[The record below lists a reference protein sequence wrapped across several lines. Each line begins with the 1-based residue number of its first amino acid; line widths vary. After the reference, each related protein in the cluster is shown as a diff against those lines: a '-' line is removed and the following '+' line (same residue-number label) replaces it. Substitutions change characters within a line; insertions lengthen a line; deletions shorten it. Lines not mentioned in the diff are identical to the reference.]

1 MKAPE
6 RIETARLVL
15 QRPTAEDVP
24 EIFKRYAS
32 DAEVTKYV
40 VWPRHKTIGE
50 TEGFLR
56 FSEAEWGR
64 WPAGP
69 YLIRSLEGVLLGST
83 GLGFEWAE
91 HASTGYVL
99 AVDAWKKGIATDALR
114 TIVNISGPLGVK
126 RMYAMVHVDH
136 RASARVLEKAGFTQ
150 EKRIEKH
157 VTFPNLGA
165 EGPSDVFYYGL
176 NLQP

>member
-15 QRPTAEDVP
+15 QRPTAEDIS
-24 EIFKRYAS
+24 EIFSRYSS
-32 DAEVTKYV
+32 DADVTKYV
-40 VWPRHKTIGE
+40 VWPRHKTIAD
-50 TEGFLR
+50 TQAFLK
-56 FSEAEWGR
+56 FSDAEWAR

-69 YLIRSLEGVLLGST
+69 YLIRSLEGLLLGST

-99 AVDAWKKGIATDALR
+99 AKDAWKKGIATDALK

-126 RMYAMVHVDH
+126 RLYAVVHVDH
-136 RASARVLEKAGFTQ
+136 QASARVLEKAGFTQ
-150 EKRIEKH
+150 DKRIEKH
-157 VTFPNLGA
+157 VTFPNLDA
-165 EGPSDVFYYGL
+165 EGPSDVFHYAM
-176 NLQP
+176 NIQP